1 MPVNGKRCVFRDG
14 EALPILAGIH
24 LRQPLVHDADGERRQ
39 TPNRVRS
46 GKCNEKQE
54 ADTAEP

>member
-1 MPVNGKRCVFRDG
+1 MTQM
-14 EALPILAGIH
+14 ASA
-24 LRQPLVHDADGERRQ
+24 RQ